1 MKITQKNVTPF
12 QGLSMHNTKAKVNK
26 IILAL
31 LSVGIVILL
40 MFPASLSA
48 THFRYGTL
56 SWDLV
61 DNDTIR
67 LKGGMGWNAGHG
79 SWDQISDYGETSL
92 STFVGSVRGYLDVT
106 WGGGSPTR
114 DRKSV
119 V

>member
-1 MKITQKNVTPF
+1 MTQKNVTPF

-67 LKGGMGWNAGHG
+67 LKGEMGWNAGHG
-79 SWDQISDYGETSL
+79 GWDEISDYTLTSL
-92 STFVGSVRGYLDVT
+92 DTFVGSVRDYLVVT
-106 WGGGSPTR
+106 WGGRQPR
-114 DRKSV
+114 Q
-119 V
+119 